1 MVPRPGTGVRL
12 RYYSLNHKCVNK
24 EKGKLKSIFM
34 YRKIS
39 YLFCLW
45 FFDEHIADGANRF
58 LLCSQNVVMRQC
70 LKVLNETMKNLMDIF
85 RKSFQFLEQR
95 SSCFNP
101 IYGVVTLS
109 YTETDRHR

>member
-1 MVPRPGTGVRL
+1 MYGTTKVRL
-12 RYYSLNHKCVNK
+12 RYYSLDHKCVNK

-58 LLCSQNVVMRQC
+58 LLCSQNVVVRQG
-70 LKVLNETMKNLMDIF
+70 LKVLYEMMNNMMEIL
-85 RKSFQFLEQR
+85 
-95 SSCFNP
+95 
-101 IYGVVTLS
+101 
-109 YTETDRHR
+109 